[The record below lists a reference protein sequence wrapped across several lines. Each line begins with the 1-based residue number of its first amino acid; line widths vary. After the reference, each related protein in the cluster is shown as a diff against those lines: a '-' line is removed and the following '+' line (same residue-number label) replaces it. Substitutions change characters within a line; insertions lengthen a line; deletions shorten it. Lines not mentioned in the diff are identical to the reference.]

1 MDEAESL
8 KQALAGQLEKEE
20 LDYGRVLELASKLS
34 RLDPDKVRFSVDA
47 SHISRLGLEL
57 VAKQETAVSELVKN
71 AFDADAD
78 TVDLIFRETSRPGGS
93 IEILDNGHGMSREQL
108 IDGFMR
114 ISTQGKQSSP
124 VSARYRR
131 QRAGRK
137 GIGRFASQRLG
148 SRLTVR
154 TQVAG
159 SDYSLQVAIDWD
171 AFERGADLHLITN
184 NIEVLPPVQ
193 LHGTTL
199 LIGDLRD
206 SWSEAQIR
214 RAFRYVSDLLQPF
227 PLARKKSGEDEVDP
241 GFRVAFYM
249 DKDDDLVLLANEE
262 QSILAHALAT
272 LRGEVDDAGNVTITL
287 KSERANLVLDR
298 DVIDLDPKLRAKY
311 EDSLPSY
318 DLLRGIRF
326 EAKYFIQDELPS
338 GTRSTVREVLN
349 KRGGIRLYRN
359 GFRVLPYGESYDDWL
374 GLQRSSALREVLPPH
389 HNTNFLGFVE
399 IVDVDGDR
407 FEETASREGL
417 VENIAFERLQ
427 DFVYRAL
434 MSGVIEIARARKKK
448 VFASDKSAP
457 GKRTRSASTDEG
469 PSPRE
474 QAAGAVGLIKEFL
487 GERADSS
494 VIDDDRAGADEIGRG
509 DATTG
514 SDDNVASMQAAI
526 EEIEDLGRR
535 AQELLEEV
543 GMLRVLAS
551 LGLTIGEFT
560 HEVRHAL
567 AALSASLLSKDG
579 LVDAPTVAENMAL
592 LQSYVR
598 YFDDAVTQNA
608 HRTLEVHEI
617 RDLVAEFANVVNPTL
632 QRQNVAVQTTF
643 SGYDLFTRPMHRSEW
658 ASIFLN
664 LFTNALK
671 AIHRA
676 KAKGRI
682 FISAGR
688 QDGFIYIDFSDNGD
702 GIAAENRERVFDAFF
717 TTSRP
722 SAALAVEHEK
732 LVGTGLGLKI
742 VRDIVDA
749 AGGEIAVT
757 KAPDGYATCFRVE
770 IPEAAGEEIGNAR
783 Y

>member
-1 MDEAESL
+1 MDDADSL
-8 KQALAGQLEKEE
+8 KRALGAQLELKE
-20 LDYGRVLELASKLS
+20 LDYSRVLELASKLS

-71 AFDADAD
+71 SFDADAD
-78 TVDLIFRETSRPGGS
+78 TVDLIFRDTLRPGGS

-114 ISTQGKQSSP
+114 ISTQDKQSSP
-124 VSARYRR
+124 FSVGYKR

-148 SRLTVR
+148 RHLTVQ

-159 SDYSLQVAIDWD
+159 ADSSLRVVIDWD
-171 AFERGADLHLITN
+171 AFESGADLLLITN
-184 NIEVLPPVQ
+184 SIEVLPP
-193 LHGTTL
+193 LPMHGTTL
-199 LIGDLRD
+199 LVGDLRD
-206 SWSEAQIR
+206 AWSEAQIR

-227 PLARKKSGEDEVDP
+227 PLARKKPGENEMDP
-241 GFRVAFYM
+241 GFRVAFYVER
-249 DKDDDLVLLANEE
+249 DDDLVLLANEE
-262 QSILAHALAT
+262 QSILAYALAT
-272 LRGEVDDAGNVTITL
+272 LRGEVDDAGSVRIRL
-287 KSERANLVLDR
+287 KSERANLILDR
-298 DVIDLDPKLRAKY
+298 DVIDLEPKLRAKS
-311 EDSLPSY
+311 DDGSASY
-318 DLLRGIRF
+318 DLLKGVSF

-338 GTRSTVREVLN
+338 GTRSMVREVLN
-349 KRGGIRLYRN
+349 KHGGIRLYRN
-359 GFRVLPYGESYDDWL
+359 GFRVLPYGENYDDWL

-389 HNTNFLGFVE
+389 HNSNFLGFVE
-399 IVDVDGDR
+399 ISDVDGHR

-417 VENIAFERLQ
+417 VENLAFEKLQ

-448 VFASDKSAP
+448 VFASDKSVP
-457 GKRTRSASTDEG
+457 GKRTRSSSDEG
-469 PSPRE
+469 PSPRD
-474 QAAGAVGLIKEFL
+474 QAADAVGLIKEFL
-487 GERADSS
+487 VDQSQSS
-494 VIDDDRAGADEIGRG
+494 TG
-509 DATTG
+509 DAKEAGLGEVGGESGIATSGDKIAT
-514 SDDNVASMQAAI
+514 VQAAI
-526 EEIEDLGRR
+526 EEIEELGRR

-567 AALSASLLSKDG
+567 AALSASLQSKGG
-579 LVDAPTVAENMAL
+579 LADTLTITENMAL

-598 YFDDAVTQNA
+598 YFDDAVTKNA
-608 HRTLEVHEI
+608 HRALEVHEI
-617 RDLVAEFANVVNPTL
+617 RDLVAEFSNVVSPTL
-632 QRQNVAVQTTF
+632 QRQNVVVETSF
-643 SGYDLFTRPMHRSEW
+643 VGYDLFTRPMHKSEW

-676 KAKGRI
+676 KVKGRI
-682 FISAGR
+682 YISAGR
-688 QDGFIYIDFSDNGD
+688 QDGFIFIDFSDNGD
-702 GIAAENRERVFDAFF
+702 GIADENRERVFDAFF

-722 SAALAVEHEK
+722 SSALAADQEK
-732 LVGTGLGLKI
+732 LIGTGLGLKI
-742 VRDIVDA
+742 VHDIVDS
-749 AGGEIAVT
+749 AGGEIMVT
-757 KAPDGYATCFRVE
+757 DASDGYSTCFRVE
-770 IPEAAGEEIGNAR
+770 VPAASEEEIGSAK

>member
-1 MDEAESL
+1 MHEAESL
-8 KQALAGQLEKEE
+8 KQALADQLELEE

-34 RLDPDKVRFSVDA
+34 RLDPNKVRFSVDA

-93 IEILDNGHGMSREQL
+93 IEILDNGHGMSREEL

-114 ISTQGKQSSP
+114 ISTQSKQSSP
-124 VSARYRR
+124 VSSRYRR

-148 SRLTVR
+148 NRLTVR

-159 SDYSLQVAIDWD
+159 SDHSLQVAIDWG
-171 AFERGADLHLITN
+171 AFERGADLLLITN
-184 NIEVLPPVQ
+184 SIEAFPPVPM
-193 LHGTTL
+193 HGTTL

-214 RAFRYVSDLLQPF
+214 RAFRYVSELLQPF
-227 PLARKKSGEDEVDP
+227 PLARKKPGEDEVDP

-272 LRGEVDDAGNVTITL
+272 LRGEVDDDGNVTITL

-298 DVIDLDPKLRAKY
+298 EVIDLEPKLRAKY
-311 EDSLPSY
+311 EDSSPSY
-318 DLLRGIRF
+318 DLLKGVRF

-349 KRGGIRLYRN
+349 KRGGIRVYRN

-417 VENIAFERLQ
+417 VENLAFERLQ

-434 MSGVIEIARARKKK
+434 MSGVIEIARARKRK

-457 GKRTRSASTDEG
+457 GKRTRSASADEG

-474 QAAGAVGLIKEFL
+474 QAADAVGLIKEFL
-487 GERADSS
+487 GDYAGSS
-494 VIDDDRAGADEIGRG
+494 TSDDDGASTGEIDGG
-509 DATTG
+509 DATP
-514 SDDNVASMQAAI
+514 SANDKAASMQAAI
-526 EEIEDLGRR
+526 EEIEGLGRR

-567 AALSASLLSKDG
+567 ATLSAALLSKEG
-579 LVDAPTVAENMAL
+579 LVDMPTITENMAL

-632 QRQNVAVQTTF
+632 QRQNVVVQTTF

-688 QDGFIYIDFSDNGD
+688 QDGFVYIDFSDNGD
-702 GIAAENRERVFDAFF
+702 GIAAENKEHVFDAFF

-722 SAALAVEHEK
+722 SAALAADHEK

-749 AGGEIAVT
+749 AGGEITVT
-757 KAPDGYATCFRVE
+757 SAPDGYTTCFRVE
-770 IPEAAGEEIGNAR
+770 IPEAADEEIGNAR